1 MLEFFFLV
9 FFVAFLAFVATA
21 PQEAIQIFLM
31 FAWIALLLPS
41 AYLIIKG
48 LFSLL

>member
-1 MLEFFFLV
+1 MLELFTVVL
-9 FFVAFLAFVATA
+9 FVAFLAFVAIS
-21 PQEAIQIFLM
+21 PQEVIQIFLM